1 MSLFLS
7 RPSSRRLLLV
17 ALLAAAACSP
27 DGLTGPDGGPALT
40 ELAALT
46 CTDYDIP
53 SLDSRYNSWTPAF
66 TENFASDLSQWS
78 QWSGGAWNEELQLY
92 QPDNLEISSAGQL
105 TITARKESEP
115 VLGDTNPYD
124 ATQKSFDYTSGRIES
139 SAQFSASRST
149 PKVRMAARVRFS
161 NDAGMWPAFWSYG
174 DPWPTQGEIDIL
186 EARGQEPD
194 RYQTAYWYGRRR
206 GVNQVNWE
214 TSVSF
219 IRPNISLTS
228 CWHVY
233 EVVWERNQLTF
244 YLDGGEVA
252 KNSGDYVPNMYG
264 KKQRVTLNLAVG
276 GLFFSGYDP
285 FISNQGTLEVDWVRV
300 HTGR

>member
-1 MSLFLS
+1 MSPFLS

-17 ALLAAAACSP
+17 ALAAAAACSP

-40 ELAALT
+40 ELATLD
-46 CTDYDIP
+46 CTDYDIHP
-53 SLDSRYNSWTPAF
+53 MDGQYESLAPAF
-66 TENFASDLSQWS
+66 TENFDAGFSQWN

-92 QPDNLEISSAGQL
+92 RPANLLITQGQL
-105 TITARKESEP
+105 TITANKEN
-115 VLGDTNPYD
+115 VTGDTNPYD
-124 ATQKSFDYTSGRIES
+124 ATQKTFSYTSGRIES
-139 SAQFSASRST
+139 TTHFSASRST

-244 YLDGGEVA
+244 YLDGDEVA
-252 KNSGDYVPNMYG
+252 RNSGDYVPNMYG

-285 FISNQGTLEVDWVRV
+285 FISDRGTLEVDWVRV
-300 HTGR
+300 YTGR